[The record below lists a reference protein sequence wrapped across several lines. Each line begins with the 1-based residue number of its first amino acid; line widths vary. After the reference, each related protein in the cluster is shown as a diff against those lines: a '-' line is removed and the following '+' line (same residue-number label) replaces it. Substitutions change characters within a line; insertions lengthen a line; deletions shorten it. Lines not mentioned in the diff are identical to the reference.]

1 MDDSRGQAGDSL
13 TELSNAHTAVRNRPT
28 AAGGG
33 MDLFRCPECRGSL
46 VDLVCVT
53 CEATYGASDEI
64 PDLLGS
70 GPLAARYREIGAYYD
85 DLYSRRTDVW
95 REHGHSD
102 ELTRYI
108 TGLVEARGPGRYLD
122 VGCGEGFF
130 LTRARSMERFGVD
143 LSRKVLLKAR
153 ARSQAT
159 VAIAAAERLPFPDRA
174 FDVVTS
180 IGALEHFL
188 DDVTAVTEIRRVLRP
203 QGRFILLL
211 LVDDT
216 ALRSRLAIKFRE
228 FLWPRPRPAAFGRW
242 VLRKLR
248 GGAEPALPADFVRQP
263 VQNQYRPAQARAVL
277 LQRGFRMARVI
288 TKARYPDVPLPGHY
302 MRIYCLEAV

>member
-1 MDDSRGQAGDSL
+1 M
-13 TELSNAHTAVRNRPT
+13 ELSRAQTSDHD
-28 AAGGG
+28 G
-33 MDLFRCPECRGSL
+33 MDLLRCPECRGSL
-46 VDLVCVT
+46 VDLACVS
-53 CEATYGASDEI
+53 CGAAYSAPDGI

-95 REHGHSD
+95 REQGHSE

-108 TGLVEARGPGRYLD
+108 VELVEAFGPGRYLD
-122 VGCGEGFF
+122 LGCGEGFF
-130 LTRARSMERFGVD
+130 LAQARSMEGFGID

-159 VAIAAAERLPFPDRA
+159 VAIAVAERLPFPDQT

-180 IGALEHFL
+180 IGALEHFV

-203 QGRFILLL
+203 HGRFILLL

-216 ALRSRLAIKFRE
+216 ALGSRLAIKFRE

-242 VLRKLR
+242 LLRKVR
-248 GGAEPALPADFVRQP
+248 GAADTALPWDFAPQP
-263 VQNQYRPAQARAVL
+263 VQNHYRPAQARAVL

-302 MRIYCLEAV
+302 MRIYCVEAV

>member
-1 MDDSRGQAGDSL
+1 M
-13 TELSNAHTAVRNRPT
+13 ELSRTQTSGHN
-28 AAGGG
+28 G
-33 MDLFRCPECRGSL
+33 MDLLRCPECRGSL
-46 VDLVCVT
+46 VDFACVA
-53 CEATYGASDEI
+53 CGAAYGAPDGI

-70 GPLAARYREIGAYYD
+70 GPLAARYREVGAYYD
-85 DLYSRRTDVW
+85 ELYSHRTDVW
-95 REHGHSD
+95 REQGHTD

-108 TGLVEARGPGRYLD
+108 VEQVEAFGPGRYLD

-130 LTRARSMERFGVD
+130 LAQARSMEGFGID
-143 LSRKVLLKAR
+143 LSREVLLTAR
-153 ARSQAT
+153 ARSKAT
-159 VAIAAAERLPFPDRA
+159 VAIAAAERLPFPDRT

-180 IGALEHFL
+180 VGALEHFL

-203 QGRFILLL
+203 HGRFILLL

-216 ALRSRLAIKFRE
+216 ALGSRLAIKFRE

-242 VLRKLR
+242 ILRKVR
-248 GGAEPALPADFVRQP
+248 GGAETAPPEFPRQP
-263 VQNQYRPAQARAVL
+263 VQNHYRPAQARAVL

-288 TKARYPDVPLPGHY
+288 TKARYPEVPLPGHY